1 MKWPALVDLG
11 TDAELRTGIQGHEQ
25 IRKRAD
31 VDIINL
37 LRYSQASWS

>member
-1 MKWPALVDLG
+1 MQNL
-11 TDAELRTGIQGHEQ
+11 ELASRFMNK

-37 LRYSQASWS
+37 LRYGQASWS